1 MTKYKS
7 VTGSHRQLATQETR
21 RTAGVVTAAAFAIAL
36 GLAAFTGTVALNEAS
51 LVIPE
56 WVNAGGHCLRAS
68 RTSTFVTASLPLGS
82 PSRIVKLLVRLDR
95 VEPTKHTVL
104 TIFAQDLLRS
114 TSLKCDGRNC
124 SDTALLTTHTDG
136 SQHVGTIQFEYGN
149 QYQTDFQLEQSLGV
163 EGSLSLVQGFSYHLS
178 ATHFCWKEGAL
189 APPTT
194 GTVLPVHVQ
203 ASALYTSA
211 QELRDTA
218 LAAPATACNGSIALF
233 PTAATS
239 ERAWLALSSDLLF
252 ESQTD
257 QLDERR
263 RLAEQGL
270 ACAPEGNQKELYEL
284 DCSLDVFAT
293 CNQEPSFP
301 FRRLSQYELSFHL
314 QSNATLTFE
323 QRQSLSRLSGS
334 TSLSESVF
342 FATIRLTVLLIVAFV
357 VYNRADRASS
367 SAYFTIHS
375 AIRIAAGADKHTTSS
390 LFHVVTDAA
399 IGLLA
404 VVSRILVLV
413 FQAQLLV
420 DDACTD
426 LVALEYCACVA
437 SLVHFALRHFVLET
451 DLSKE
456 PPFSKLGSSMSLTD
470 ASVAALLSV
479 IKTPLLAAS
488 ARDFDAVA
496 RLFAAVLISLFVFH
510 RLFFSFSACALLAT
524 TTSASKRFDRS
535 YSIVLWTAVSLWA
548 IQIVATSFSFG
559 RLFVVPQA
567 YSLAR
572 VGTGSARSVEFAVWI
587 TSLTLSVPYINSIVG
602 RLIKN

>member
-82 PSRIVKLLVRLDR
+82 PSRIVKLLVRFDR

-233 PTAATS
+233 LPQRPRNGRGSPSRAIFFSSPKRTNWTS
-239 ERAWLALSSDLLF
+239 AEDWPSKGWRVHPRAIKKNFTNW
-252 ESQTD
+252 
-257 QLDERR
+257 
-263 RLAEQGL
+263 
-270 ACAPEGNQKELYEL
+270 
-284 DCSLDVFAT
+284 
-293 CNQEPSFP
+293 
-301 FRRLSQYELSFHL
+301 
-314 QSNATLTFE
+314 
-323 QRQSLSRLSGS
+323 
-334 TSLSESVF
+334 
-342 FATIRLTVLLIVAFV
+342 TVRWMFLPHAIK
-357 VYNRADRASS
+357 NRAS
-367 SAYFTIHS
+367 
-375 AIRIAAGADKHTTSS
+375 
-390 LFHVVTDAA
+390 
-399 IGLLA
+399 
-404 VVSRILVLV
+404 
-413 FQAQLLV
+413 
-420 DDACTD
+420 
-426 LVALEYCACVA
+426 
-437 SLVHFALRHFVLET
+437 
-451 DLSKE
+451 
-456 PPFSKLGSSMSLTD
+456 PFD
-470 ASVAALLSV
+470 ASRNTSCRSTYNP
-479 IKTPLLAAS
+479 TP
-488 ARDFDAVA
+488 
-496 RLFAAVLISLFVFH
+496 H
-510 RLFFSFSACALLAT
+510 
-524 TTSASKRFDRS
+524 
-535 YSIVLWTAVSLWA
+535 
-548 IQIVATSFSFG
+548 
-559 RLFVVPQA
+559 
-567 YSLAR
+567 
-572 VGTGSARSVEFAVWI
+572 
-587 TSLTLSVPYINSIVG
+587 
-602 RLIKN
+602 